1 VNTERVNLDVAVLRI
16 KVQGVLHQAPGN
28 RRVLYDASRLIAGKY
43 GVQHHLA
50 RADRSCLKSI
60 VNAGLQQA
68 SGAPPDPLKLTGK
81 LL

>member
-1 VNTERVNLDVAVLRI
+1 MSPFCVSKYRAFSIRLPATAVSS
-16 KVQGVLHQAPGN
+16 N
-28 RRVLYDASRLIAGKY
+28 DASRLIAGKY